1 MRADT
6 AASLSSIAFGEA
18 AAAVDGN
25 VVRVLS
31 RLHALAQAAP
41 ASSKAVKQ
49 MQALVRDRSAAPTCC
64 L

>member
-1 MRADT
+1 M
-6 AASLSSIAFGEA
+6 
-18 AAAVDGN
+18 DGN

-49 MQALVRDRSAAPTCC
+49 MQALVRGRSDAPMCR